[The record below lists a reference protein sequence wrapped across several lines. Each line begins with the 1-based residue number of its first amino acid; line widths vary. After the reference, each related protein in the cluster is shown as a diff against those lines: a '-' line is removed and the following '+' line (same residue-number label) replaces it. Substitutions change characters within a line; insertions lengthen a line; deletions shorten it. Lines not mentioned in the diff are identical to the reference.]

1 MQSVRST
8 SFDGCRSFERSTV
21 TMSWTLSGWKPAT
34 CELRCSWVQNRADML
49 NVLTKFNGSVRKC
62 VRTFSDA
69 VCNMMR
75 YDVIYRYDVMGAFV
89 FFYHRFVFKKVCCST
104 LLYVLHW
111 LREQSKNHSCCSQP
125 SMKPFQL

>member
-1 MQSVRST
+1 
-8 SFDGCRSFERSTV
+8 
-21 TMSWTLSGWKPAT
+21 
-34 CELRCSWVQNRADML
+34 ML

-89 FFYHRFVFKKVCCST
+89 FFPPFCFQKGVLFNTSLCSA
-104 LLYVLHW
+104 LAL
-111 LREQSKNHSCCSQP
+111 
-125 SMKPFQL
+125 

>member
-1 MQSVRST
+1 
-8 SFDGCRSFERSTV
+8 
-21 TMSWTLSGWKPAT
+21 
-34 CELRCSWVQNRADML
+34 ML

-89 FFYHRFVFKKVCCST
+89 FFTTVLFSKRCVVQHFSMFCIGSVNSQKIIHAAHNHR
-104 LLYVLHW
+104 
-111 LREQSKNHSCCSQP
+111 
-125 SMKPFQL
+125 

>member
-89 FFYHRFVFKKVCCST
+89 FFFTTVLFSKRCVVQHFSMFCIGSVNSQKIIHAAHNHR
-104 LLYVLHW
+104 
-111 LREQSKNHSCCSQP
+111 
-125 SMKPFQL
+125 